1 MRPERWAVAGREE
14 IRGQLDDYYAGAY
27 GARRLMR
34 ELDSFL
40 QDVVDHS
47 EPTETLS
54 CALSLRTK
62 TGELVSLRKVYR
74 PAAPATDQEDSA

>member
-1 MRPERWAVAGREE
+1 M
-14 IRGQLDDYYAGAY
+14 DDYYAGAY

-34 ELDSFL
+34 ELDNFL
-40 QDVVDHS
+40 QHVVDNV

-74 PAAPATDQEDSA
+74 PARPADEEDSA

>member
-1 MRPERWAVAGREE
+1 
-14 IRGQLDDYYAGAY
+14 
-27 GARRLMR
+27 MR

-40 QDVVDHS
+40 QHVVDNV
-47 EPTETLS
+47 EPAETLS

-74 PAAPATDQEDSA
+74 PAPQTDEEDSA

>member
-1 MRPERWAVAGREE
+1 MVAAPDERRLGVG
-14 IRGQLDDYYAGAY
+14 LDDYYAGAY

-40 QDVVDHS
+40 QHVVDNS

-54 CALSLRTK
+54 CALKLRTK
-62 TGELVSLRKVYR
+62 TGELVSLRKIYR
-74 PAAPATDQEDSA
+74 PAPPTTDQEDLA

>member
-1 MRPERWAVAGREE
+1 M
-14 IRGQLDDYYAGAY
+14 DDYYAGAY

-40 QDVVDHS
+40 QHVVDAV

-54 CALSLRTK
+54 CALKLRTK
-62 TGELVSLRKVYR
+62 TGELVSLRKIYR
-74 PAAPATDQEDSA
+74 PARPTKDQEDSA

>member
-1 MRPERWAVAGREE
+1 
-14 IRGQLDDYYAGAY
+14 
-27 GARRLMR
+27 MR
-34 ELDSFL
+34 ELDNFL
-40 QDVVDHS
+40 QHVVDNV

-74 PAAPATDQEDSA
+74 PARPTDEEDSA